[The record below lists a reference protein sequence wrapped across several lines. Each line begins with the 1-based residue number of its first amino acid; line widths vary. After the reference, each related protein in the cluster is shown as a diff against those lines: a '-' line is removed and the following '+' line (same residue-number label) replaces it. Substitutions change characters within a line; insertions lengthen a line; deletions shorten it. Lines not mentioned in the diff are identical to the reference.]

1 MVAQETS
8 QVAGAD
14 TFCKFRVQSTG
25 RVGTESPVP
34 RLSDTVPIAE
44 GCISGIVC
52 FRHTVDG
59 SDP

>member
-8 QVAGAD
+8 QVARAD
-14 TFCKFRVQSTG
+14 TLCEFRVQPIG
-25 RVGTESPVP
+25 RVGAESPVP

-44 GCISGIVC
+44 GCISGLVC

-59 SDP
+59 FDP